1 MKLAKRLLLALLA
14 PLLFLGGAEW
24 ALRLAGYGHPTSFF
38 VPAEINGR
46 PVWTDNPFFGYR
58 FFAPRLARTPP
69 GAVIA
74 REKAPGTIRVFV
86 LGESA
91 AMGDPLAEFGPARQL
106 ASLLEARYP
115 GKRFEVVNAAMT
127 AINSHVIAEIARE
140 AARLRPDAFVL
151 YIGNNE
157 IVGPYGPGTV
167 FGPFSGSGRVTR
179 ARVWATRLRGSQLLR
194 SARGPW
200 AEAEGGTGAW
210 EGLEMFAKRRVPA
223 DDPQLASV
231 RGQFRANIEKILEI
245 SRAAGAEAILCT
257 VAVNLRDC
265 PPLAGADARG
275 LYARARELDAAGNL
289 AEANAAYERARDR
302 DELRVRA
309 DGALNGILREIGSA
323 GRPGVRFV
331 DAERRFRE
339 FGGGR
344 VPGDNYFLDHVHFN
358 FAGTYALAADLAAA
372 VAEIPALRAE
382 PAAREWP
389 ALDECRDRLLYTVWS
404 ELDLTDLSL
413 QRIRRPPFK
422 DQPGQP
428 ARVRALIRHREELL
442 DSMQAVDLD
451 EVRPRFLEAMRAHPD
466 DWHYPAG
473 WSAILYNAD
482 RNLYAEAERHLR
494 AALALAPH
502 LYEQR
507 AALAMVLGF
516 MGRAR
521 EGIEAILGGD
531 RDGGLFPAQY
541 LAQTGRLLAE
551 NGKPGEAV
559 EFLRE
564 AARRDPEYVRAEQ
577 DLATCFVRLGRLP
590 EAEAALRA
598 VLKKRPGHA
607 EAAEDLASLLAAGD
621 RWNEAEALF
630 RQVRARHPDRPETR
644 MKYALGLL
652 HRGEAGP
659 ALRELED
666 LRKEAPDF
674 APGRYNLGLVYAQRQ
689 QWADAAREFETTVEL
704 QPDAADAQ
712 AQLARVRRM
721 QEADFARRAGPE
733 PKPFSGGSASE

>member
-1 MKLAKRLLLALLA
+1 MKHAKRLLLALLG
-14 PLLFLGGAEW
+14 PLLVLGGAEL
-24 ALRLAGYGHPTSFF
+24 ALRLAGQGHSAAYF

-46 PVWTDNPFFGYR
+46 KVWIDNPFFGYR
-58 FFAPRLARTPP
+58 FFAPRIARTPP
-69 GAVIA
+69 GAVIG
-74 REKAPGTIRVFV
+74 REKPPGTIRVFV

-91 AMGDPLAEFGPARQL
+91 AMGDPLDEFGPARQL
-106 ASLLEARYP
+106 ACLLEARYP

-127 AINSHVIAEIARE
+127 AINSHVIVEIARE
-140 AARLRPDAFVL
+140 TARLRPDAFVL

-167 FGPFSGSGRVTR
+167 FGPFSGSAFVTR
-179 ARVWATRLRGSQLLR
+179 ARVWATRLRMAQLLR
-194 SARGPW
+194 AALRPW
-200 AEAEGGTGAW
+200 AETEGGTGAW
-210 EGLEMFAKRRVPA
+210 EGLEMFSERPVPA
-223 DDPQLASV
+223 DDPRLGAV
-231 RGQFRANIEKILEI
+231 RGLFRANIEEILALA
-245 SRAAGAEAILCT
+245 RAAGAETILCT

-275 LYARARELDAAGNL
+275 LYAHARERDAAGSID
-289 AEANAAYERARDR
+289 EANAAYERARDR

-339 FGGGR
+339 LGGGR
-344 VPGDNYFLDHVHFN
+344 VPGDNFFLDHVHFN
-358 FAGTYALAADLAAA
+358 FAGNHALATELAAA
-372 VAEIPALRAE
+372 VAELPALRDE
-382 PAAREWP
+382 PAAPGWLSL
-389 ALDECRDRLLYTVWS
+389 AECRDRLLYTVWS

-413 QRIRRPPFK
+413 QRLRRPPFK

-428 ARVRALIRHREELL
+428 ARVRALIRHREDLL
-442 DSMQAVDLD
+442 DSMQAVNLDDL
-451 EVRPRFLEAMRAHPD
+451 RPRFLEAMRAHPD

-521 EGIEAILGGD
+521 DGIEAILGAD
-531 RDGGLFPAQY
+531 REGGLFPAQY
-541 LAQTGRLLAE
+541 LAQTGRLLGE

-564 AARRDPEYVRAEQ
+564 AVRRDPGYVRAEQ
-577 DLATCFVRLGRLP
+577 DLATCLVRLGRLP
-590 EAEAALRA
+590 EAEAALRD
-598 VLKKRPGHA
+598 VLKKRPDHA

-621 RWNEAEALF
+621 RWDEAVALF
-630 RQVRARHPDRPETR
+630 RRVRTRHPDRPETR

-652 HRGEAGP
+652 HRDETEP

-666 LRKEAPDF
+666 LRKDAPDF

-689 QWADAAREFETTVEL
+689 QWEAAAREFETTVGL
-704 QPDAADAQ
+704 QPDAADAW

-721 QEADFARRAGPE
+721 QEAGSARRAGPE
-733 PKPFSGGSASE
+733 PKPVSGGADPE